1 MFSNK
6 NEKTKNKTM
15 RKKFLTQNR
24 FVSMEATAVFDS
36 KKKKKKYCFS
46 QQVYNWDADQK
57 LLWFLL
63 MLSQCVTESYWPN
76 IKFTNI
82 NVAF

>member
-15 RKKFLTQNR
+15 RKKFLTQNH

-36 KKKKKKYCFS
+36 KKKKS
-46 QQVYNWDADQK
+46 IV
-57 LLWFLL
+57 FL
-63 MLSQCVTESYWPN
+63 SKSIIGTQ
-76 IKFTNI
+76 IKSSCGFC
-82 NVAF
+82 

>member
-15 RKKFLTQNR
+15 RKKFLTQNH

-36 KKKKKKYCFS
+36 KKKKKKS
-46 QQVYNWDADQK
+46 IV
-57 LLWFLL
+57 FL
-63 MLSQCVTESYWPN
+63 SKSIIGTQ
-76 IKFTNI
+76 IKSSCGFC
-82 NVAF
+82 

>member
-1 MFSNK
+1 
-6 NEKTKNKTM
+6 M
-15 RKKFLTQNR
+15 RKKFFIFCQWRQLWYLT
-24 FVSMEATAVFDS
+24 V
-36 KKKKKKYCFS
+36 KKKQKKQNYCFS

-63 MLSQCVTESYWPN
+63 MLSQCVTESYWAN

-82 NVAF
+82 NGCFLVACKPFMTPQ